1 MVDVAALNA
10 LSGSSNSST
19 ANSAASIAKT
29 FDNFLTLL
37 TTQLKNQ
44 DPMSPMESSE
54 FTNQLVLFSQ
64 VEQQIN
70 MNSKLDDMLSYQKS
84 NELLSAA
91 SYMGQQI
98 EASSKTLSLDAPAEF
113 TYTLPVA
120 ASSMSVNILDSDG
133 NIVRNLTV
141 ASADKTK
148 GEHTMTWDGR
158 NSSGTLMPI
167 GAYKLQIAATDS
179 TSAAISVDV
188 PTDKVQLSEPSNPRF
203 AYAFAESPFKAEI
216 KILDS
221 EGVAIRTLTG
231 DPTTGRHE
239 MTWDGKDSNGN
250 RVVAG
255 EYKVQINALNETGTA
270 AKNTAGETI
279 EAAIS
284 TVNRV
289 RDVSNSS
296 DGALLKIGR
305 ETYVTL
311 ADVIAIRG

>member
-1 MVDVAALNA
+1 MDVAALNA
-10 LSGSSNSST
+10 LSGSTGGKT
-19 ANSAASIAKT
+19 AESAASIAKT

-44 DPMSPMESSE
+44 DPLSPMESAE

-70 MNSKLDDMLSYQKS
+70 MNSKLDDMLAFQKS

-91 SYMGQQI
+91 SYLDKEV
-98 EASSKTLSLDAPAEF
+98 EASSTMLSLNAPAEF
-113 TYTLPVA
+113 TYTLPSAAKTMNVKIVDGSGTEIRSLDVA
-120 ASSMSVNILDSDG
+120 AG
-133 NIVRNLTV
+133 
-141 ASADKTK
+141 DKTK
-148 GEHTMTWDGR
+148 GEHTMTWNGR
-158 NSSGTLMPI
+158 NNAGVLMPV
-167 GAYKLQIAATDS
+167 GSYKLQITAADESS
-179 TSAAISVDV
+179 TAISVDV
-188 PTDKVQLSEPSNPRF
+188 PTDRVQLIEPSNPRF
-203 AYAFAESPFKAEI
+203 AYAFSEAPFKAEI
-216 KILDS
+216 KILDKD
-221 EGVAIRTLTG
+221 GVAIRTMTG
-231 DPTTGRHE
+231 DPSTGRHE
-239 MTWDGKDSNGN
+239 LTWDGKDASGN
-250 RVVAG
+250 RVAAG
-255 EYKVQINALNETGTA
+255 EYKVQIKAFTEAGA
-270 AKNTAGETI
+270 EAKNTSGEAI